1 MNLLTGKE
9 KSCHADVISMESG
22 EGVKHVETLHVNDA
36 SVNAKLGPGKNR
48 KKVMKTKG
56 VTEIAKVNLTRNKVS
71 PKFFM

>member
-36 SVNAKLGPGKNR
+36 SVNAKEGSGKTG
-48 KKVMKTKG
+48 K
-56 VTEIAKVNLTRNKVS
+56 E
-71 PKFFM
+71 

>member
-36 SVNAKLGPGKNR
+36 SVDAKLGPGKTGKEWWKQR
-48 KKVMKTKG
+48 IFQK
-56 VTEIAKVNLTRNKVS
+56 
-71 PKFFM
+71 